1 MNDLVISMRPIETIV
16 APATPPGEGGVAIV
30 RLSGPGAESML
41 AQVFFGKTAPAV
53 MASHR
58 LYHGWLRHPEGHLLD
73 EVLAVIMRAP
83 HSYTGEDV
91 VEVHCHGGSQILRNI
106 LDTFLDLQA
115 RMARPGEFTE
125 RAFLNGRLDLAQAE
139 AVAGLIGARSTQAS
153 RVALDQLE
161 GRVSRE
167 VYRSSDQIKA
177 LLALVEAHVDFPDD
191 DVGSLDLMAVEQ
203 KLQTVA
209 SEVNLLVSSFDTG
222 RALREGINVLIL
234 GRPNVG
240 KSSLMNALLG
250 QARAIVTDVPGTT
263 RDTVEEQMVIGGFP
277 VRLIDTAGVRST
289 EDPVER
295 EGVRRASDKAHS
307 ADLVLLVVDGSQTV
321 TEADRMALALCDPD
335 RTLAVVNKVDL
346 SQQFDRAELL
356 AFGRVVEVS
365 ARSGTDLDVLQQAMV
380 ERLGGKGAADVGEHV
395 VLSERRHRDALLQAL
410 RALQSTLDALG
421 AQQPLECIAFEL
433 REILDCFGLVTG
445 ETTPDEIL
453 NQIFGQFCI
462 GK

>member
-1 MNDLVISMRPIETIV
+1 MRPIETIV

-30 RLSGPGAESML
+30 RLSGPDAEAL
-41 AQVFFGKTAPAV
+41 LTQVFFGKTAPAE

-58 LYHGWLRHPEGHLLD
+58 LYHGKLRRPDGLLLD

-91 VEVHCHGGSQILRNI
+91 VEIHCHGGSQILRNI
-106 LDTFLDLQA
+106 LDTFLDLKA
-115 RMARPGEFTE
+115 SMARPGEFTE

-139 AVAGLIGARSTQAS
+139 AVAGLIEARSAQAS

-167 VYRSSDQIKA
+167 VYRFSGRVKT

-191 DVGSLDLMAVEQ
+191 DVGSLDLEAVVQ
-203 KLQTVA
+203 QLQDVA
-209 SEVNLLVSSFDTG
+209 ADINHLVGSFDTG
-222 RALREGINVLIL
+222 RALREGISVLIL

-263 RDTVEEQMVIGGFP
+263 RDTVEEQMIIGGFP

-289 EDPVER
+289 EDPIER

-307 ADLVLLVVDGSQTV
+307 ADLVLLVVDGSQAV
-321 TEADRMALALCDPD
+321 TEADRMALALCEPA

-346 SQQFDRAELL
+346 DQRFDRCELDV
-356 AFGRVVEVS
+356 FGDLVEVS
-365 ARSGTDLDVLQQAMV
+365 ARSGTALDVLQQAMV
-380 ERLGGKGAADVGEHV
+380 ERLGGGFAVEVGEHV

-410 RALQSTLDALG
+410 RALELALS
-421 AQQPLECIAFEL
+421 AVERQQPLECLALEL
-433 REILDCFGLVTG
+433 RETLEGLGLVTG

-453 NQIFGQFCI
+453 DQIFGQFCI

>member
-1 MNDLVISMRPIETIV
+1 MRPIETIV

-30 RLSGPGAESML
+30 RLSGPDAESL
-41 AQVFFGKTAPAV
+41 LVQVFFGKTTPTR
-53 MASHR
+53 MESHR
-58 LYHGWLRHPEGHLLD
+58 LYHGKLRHPDGHLLD
-73 EVLAVIMRAP
+73 EVLAVMMRAP

-91 VEVHCHGGSQILRNI
+91 AEIHCHGGSQILRNI
-106 LDTFLDLQA
+106 LDTFLDLRV

-139 AVAGLIGARSTQAS
+139 AVAGLIEARSTQAS

-161 GRVSRE
+161 GRLSRE
-167 VYRSSDQIKA
+167 VYRFSDQVKA

-191 DVGSLDLMAVEQ
+191 DVGSLDLAV
-203 KLQTVA
+203 VA
-209 SEVNLLVSSFDTG
+209 QQLKAVSGDIGALAASFDTG
-222 RALREGINVLIL
+222 RALREGISVLIL

-263 RDTVEEQMVIGGFP
+263 RDTVEEQVVIGGFP
-277 VRLIDTAGVRST
+277 LRLIDTAGVRAT
-289 EDPVER
+289 DDPVER

-307 ADLVLLVVDGSQTV
+307 ADLVLLVVDGSQGV
-321 TEADRMALALCDPD
+321 TEADRMALALCDPT

-346 SQQFDRAELL
+346 SQRCDRSELA
-356 AFGRVVEVS
+356 AFGGLVEVS
-365 ARSGTDLDVLQQAMV
+365 ARSGAGLESLQQAMV
-380 ERLGGKGAADVGEHV
+380 ARLGGAAAADVGEHV
-395 VLSERRHRDALLQAL
+395 ILSERRHRDALLQAQ
-410 RALQSTLDALG
+410 RAIMAALG
-421 AQQPLECIAFEL
+421 AIDAQQPLECLAFEL
-433 REILDCFGLVTG
+433 REILEGLGLITG

-453 NQIFGQFCI
+453 NQIFGKFCI